1 MARARDLPD
10 IPAPADTARLVV
22 DPAGVGGT
30 GSITIA
36 NLRNA
41 GSSPVYFATLENDSG
56 LSNQTADLQAQIDAC
71 ETAGICEM
79 ILPPYLIWAEG
90 LVISHPL
97 LLRGTGIKVAMN
109 ALADGLPSDVGT
121 RLIAKT
127 GASPCIEVVT
137 GANGAT
143 ITGIQFL
150 QDQPADGGG
159 WAPDIFAPAILNWS
173 AWTTIEK
180 NSFWGCYDG
189 VRLGKTWAEGG
200 SAYVTIKN
208 NTFACFHRGIHVYK
222 AGDWNL
228 IDGNWFQNYF
238 VEDLTNQ
245 RAYIQANAEAM
256 FIERADALAITN
268 NGVFGHLYGI
278 RTGINADAPTEAE
291 GIAERLKLSNND
303 FDKVRIGVLLVKG
316 CTGSAT
322 NTAIAGDNVVG
333 SFAIQGGENVNFEFT
348 NTRTINHGVSA
359 IYAATTGCLMS
370 FTNLTIT
377 TCNVDGGNPA
387 MSAVAGATIIR
398 SGKFSQTGASVI
410 AGGAGLYLQHQ
421 ISSSGTGAY
430 SFHLLNTEN
439 LTANRAL
446 TVTLND
452 AARTINMGGNLILA
466 GQFSTFGA
474 NALEFITTGTTSLTV
489 PAGTGDTLA
498 TRGGTET
505 FTGVKTFGSAG
516 NIGRMLIAGNTS
528 GTLQINAA
536 AVAGTSV
543 ITLPAG
549 TTNFSA
555 TGGTSQV
562 VQQASAGAAFTV
574 GQLAASN
581 LSNGTSGS
589 GAVVLVTSPTLVTPV
604 LGAATATTINGAA
617 IDNTAWSSSSLVLTT
632 HINSSGG
639 TITAASGTLRS
650 KTIGKTY
657 HFEITILV
665 TTNGT
670 GSGQINVTMPVTSTA
685 NNAMVGLNM
694 TTNALLIGRINA
706 SGTVIGVIK
715 YDGTYPV
722 VSGDTFTITG
732 VIEIN

>member
-1 MARARDLPD
+1 VARIRDLPD
-10 IPAPADTARLVV
+10 TPAPAATARVPIDL
-22 DPAGVGGT
+22 AGVGAT
-30 GSITIA
+30 GSITVA
-36 NLRNA
+36 DLRNA
-41 GSSPVYFATLENDSG
+41 GSSPVYFATLTNDNGVSDQ
-56 LSNQTADLQAQIDAC
+56 SAALQAQIDAC

-79 ILPPYLIWAEG
+79 VLPPYLIWAEG

-97 LLRGTGIKVAMN
+97 LLRGTGVKVAMN

-150 QDQPADGGG
+150 QVHAADGPG
-159 WAPDIFAPAILNWS
+159 WAPTVYAPAIRNWA

-278 RTGINADAPTEAE
+278 RTGINVDAPTEAE

-303 FDKVRIGVLLVKG
+303 FDKVRVGILLVKG

-398 SGKFSQTGASVI
+398 SGKFSQTGAGVVE
-410 AGGAGLYLQHQ
+410 GGAGTY
-421 ISSSGTGAY
+421 ISGATLTGAETLTNKTLTTPTITGGGSIAGTFSNNPTFSGTVTYSGSIASSGG
-430 SFHLLNTEN
+430 
-439 LTANRAL
+439 
-446 TVTLND
+446 
-452 AARTINMGGNLILA
+452 
-466 GQFSTFGA
+466 
-474 NALEFITTGTTSLTV
+474 SLTGSW
-489 PAGTGDTLA
+489 AGSP
-498 TRGGTET
+498 T
-505 FTGVKTFGSAG
+505 FTGAVGLSAG
-516 NIGRMLIAGNTS
+516 GSIAGTWSSNPTFSGTVTYS
-528 GTLQINAA
+528 GTL
-536 AVAGTSV
+536 T
-543 ITLPAG
+543 
-549 TTNFSA
+549 
-555 TGGTSQV
+555 
-562 VQQASAGAAFTV
+562 
-574 GQLAASN
+574 
-581 LSNGTSGS
+581 
-589 GAVVLVTSPTLVTPV
+589 
-604 LGAATATTINGAA
+604 
-617 IDNTAWSSSSLVLTT
+617 
-632 HINSSGG
+632 SSGG
-639 TITAASGTLRS
+639 TFSGTWAGTPAFSGANFITYANLAQGSARSALGVTGNATANVAAIQGTTDQVFRINQAGTALSFGPINLASSSAVTGTLAVANGGTGNTGGAWSTSSPTVTAGSGTLTSASASLRS
-650 KTIGKTY
+650 MTIGKLYT
-657 HFEITILV
+657 FSLTVTV

-670 GSGQINVTMPVTSTA
+670 GATQINVAMPVTATA
-685 NNAMVGLNM
+685 FCSASAYNA
-694 TTNALLIGRINA
+694 TTNIGLIARMSA
-706 SGTVIGVIK
+706 SGTTLAITK

-722 VSGDTFTITG
+722 ADGQSLVVSG